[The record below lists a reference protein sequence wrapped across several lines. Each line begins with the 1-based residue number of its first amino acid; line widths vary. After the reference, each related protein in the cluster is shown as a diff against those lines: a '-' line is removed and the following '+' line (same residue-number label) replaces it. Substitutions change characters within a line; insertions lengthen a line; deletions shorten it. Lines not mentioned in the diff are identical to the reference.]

1 MRLLSG
7 RRAWSYEKEN
17 QAAPKSTILKTLC
30 RIISPD
36 SGAVYL
42 DGEAIHEMPTK
53 RVAQRLALLPQGAQA
68 PAGITVGDLVEYGR
82 FPYRSALSGLGE
94 KDREIIRWALAS
106 TGMSSLEH
114 REMERLSG
122 GQQQRA
128 WIAMALAQKTGL
140 LFLDEPT
147 TYLDI
152 SHQLDILYLL
162 RRLNR
167 ENGVTIVMVLHD
179 LNHAIM
185 FSDYLVAIKD
195 GMLHSAGTPQE
206 VITQQALREIFDVE
220 AEVITHPVL
229 NVPVC
234 LPFRIT
240 EQNKKTGGSNI

>member
-1 MRLLSG
+1 MAGVREDDDFVADINVTPFVDVMLVLLVIFMVTAPMMTEG
-7 RRAWSYEKEN
+7 LDVELPQV
-17 QAAPKSTILKTLC
+17 QAAEVLPTEDDHMILSIKN
-30 RIISPD
+30 D
-36 SGAVYL
+36 
-42 DGEAIHEMPTK
+42 
-53 RVAQRLALLPQGAQA
+53 
-68 PAGITVGDLVEYGR
+68 
-82 FPYRSALSGLGE
+82 
-94 KDREIIRWALAS
+94 
-106 TGMSSLEH
+106 
-114 REMERLSG
+114 
-122 GQQQRA
+122 
-128 WIAMALAQKTGL
+128 GL

-195 GMLHSAGTPQE
+195 GTLHSAGTPQE

-240 EQNKKTGGSNI
+240 EQNKKTGGSNT